1 MYYKQLP
8 IWQKSQTLL
17 LEIEKIVR
25 GFSRYHKYS
34 MGLELRQSGL
44 RLCKAIHRALT
55 RKKSKMKLIQLMTE
69 LIDDIKFQLQL
80 AKKLQAF
87 NGFAQFQ
94 LLTELVVSLGKQAGG
109 WYKKARAEAG
119 YNRPQSGRL

>member
-1 MYYKQLP
+1 
-8 IWQKSQTLL
+8 
-17 LEIEKIVR
+17 
-25 GFSRYHKYS
+25 
-34 MGLELRQSGL
+34 
-44 RLCKAIHRALT
+44 
-55 RKKSKMKLIQLMTE
+55 MTE

-80 AKKLQAF
+80 TKELQAF

-119 YNRPQSGRL
+119 YKRPQSGRL